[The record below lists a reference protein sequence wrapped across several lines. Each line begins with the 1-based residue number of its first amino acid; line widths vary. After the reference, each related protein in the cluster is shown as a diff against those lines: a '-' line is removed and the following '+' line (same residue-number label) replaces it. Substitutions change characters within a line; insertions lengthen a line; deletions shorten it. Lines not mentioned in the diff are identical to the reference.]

1 MKIQI
6 SIPDFVYDS
15 IRNSTEGK
23 GIIECNAKA
32 LYDAIYYAKP
42 ITEPEKKTGRWILTE
57 KGAVATAYQC
67 SICGRSIINDT
78 GYDVYKDYP
87 FCHCGAAMTEKQD
100 D

>member
-15 IRNSTEGK
+15 IRNATEGK

-42 ITEPEKKTGRWILTE
+42 ITEPERKERNRNE
-57 KGAVATAYQC
+57 
-67 SICGRSIINDT
+67 
-78 GYDVYKDYP
+78 
-87 FCHCGAAMTEKQD
+87 
-100 D
+100 